1 MVYKVFYKDYEQR
14 KGKLMGMLIERR
26 KDLRGKTPIESG
38 LRWAKFTFRQ
48 MVKDQKAIFVVPN
61 ELNLGGD
68 AQWAMEKA
76 VFSKEELLVMVKLVE
91 QAQKL
96 KKVLSPHF

>member
-1 MVYKVFYKDYEQR
+1 MMVYKVFCKNYERR
-14 KGKLMGMLIERR
+14 KGELMGILIERR

-48 MVKDQKAIFVVPN
+48 VVKDQKAIFVVPN
-61 ELNLGGD
+61 ELNLGSD

-76 VFSKEELLVMVKLVE
+76 IFSKEQLPVMVKLVK
-91 QAQKL
+91 QAMKRE
-96 KKVLSPHF
+96 VGS